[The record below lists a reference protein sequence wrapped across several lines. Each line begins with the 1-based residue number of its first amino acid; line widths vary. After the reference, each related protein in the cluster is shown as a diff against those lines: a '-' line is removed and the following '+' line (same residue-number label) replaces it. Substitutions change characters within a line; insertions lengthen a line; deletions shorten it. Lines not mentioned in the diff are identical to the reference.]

1 MSLMS
6 TSARAGIRAF
16 NTLGTALRRAGVP
29 LISLDADG
37 LVEQARRRARLD
49 DFGDEA
55 FRGPLD
61 ILVRGYETEA
71 HLTPLGRLV
80 ARGDALGLLVNR
92 LRLEADRKRHP
103 AIAEEAIRQPLFIV
117 GLPRTGTTLL
127 HGLLA
132 QDPASRV
139 ARAWEVMMP
148 SPPPEQGRDEDDP
161 RIRAAERRLV
171 GFDLI
176 APDFKTIHPLGARL
190 PLECIAITAHTF
202 LSPRFHTTYHIPS
215 YQEWLEHQ
223 DLGPSYA
230 FHRRFLQH
238 LQWRSQA
245 RRWVLKAPA
254 HVFHFEALF
263 ATYPD
268 AIVVQTHRDPL
279 TVLASV
285 ASLTLVLQR
294 AFVESLDVADIG
306 AEVRRRWTMGLERA
320 MQFRRDHPAAAARFL
335 DVGYHD
341 LVRDP
346 IAAVR
351 RIYDRFAIPFT
362 TEAEERMRG
371 HLARFPKDKHG
382 QHRYSLAQFGL
393 DPDDLARRFKAYRE
407 HYGLDAEGEAS

>member
-1 MSLMS
+1 MSLTS

-16 NTLGTALRRAGVP
+16 NTVGTALRRAGVP
-29 LISLDADG
+29 LIPLDEQA
-37 LVEQARRRARLD
+37 LVEAARRRTGLE

-55 FRGPLD
+55 FREPLG
-61 ILVRGYETEA
+61 ILLRAYESEA
-71 HLTPLGRLV
+71 RLTPIGRLV
-80 ARGDALGLLVNR
+80 ARGDALGLLANR
-92 LRLEADRKRHP
+92 LRLEADRQRHP
-103 AIAEEAIRQPLFIV
+103 AIAEEEIRQPLFIV

-139 ARAWEVMMP
+139 ARAWEVMLP
-148 SPPPEQGRDEDDP
+148 SPPPERERREDDP
-161 RIRAAERRLV
+161 RIRAVERRLM
-171 GFDLI
+171 GFDLL

-202 LSPRFHTTYHIPS
+202 ASPRFHTTYHVPT

-238 LQWRSQA
+238 LQWRDPA
-245 RRWVLKAPA
+245 PRWVLKAPA

-285 ASLTLVLQR
+285 ASLTLVLQH
-294 AFVESLDVADIG
+294 AFAEHLDPGDIG
-306 AEVRRRWTMGLERA
+306 AEVRRRWAMGLERA
-320 MQFRRDHPAAAARFL
+320 MQFRRDNPSAAARFL
-335 DVGYHD
+335 DVRYHD

-351 RIYDRFAIPFT
+351 RIYERFAMPFT
-362 TEAEERMRG
+362 VEAEARMYE
-371 HLARFPKDKHG
+371 HLARYPKDKHG

-393 DPDDLARRFKAYRE
+393 DPDDLGRRFKAYRE
-407 HYGLDAEGEAS
+407 YYGLPPEAEPA